1 MESFATAFAGL
12 GLFFIGLKTLSNGFR
27 QLSGR
32 RMHDLVE
39 SATNHPTRTALIG
52 ILSGAVTQSANAVT
66 FIIVSM
72 VSSGLV
78 SLKRGISVS
87 VWANIGTSVLVLLAT
102 LDLHIFVFMLIGSI
116 GLLHYFKI
124 DQKESFKPFINALL
138 GIGIL
143 MLGLLLIKTG
153 AAGLKDTAILVPLL
167 SVAEDY
173 LWLVFIAGVLLSLMT
188 QSFATASAIVVTLV
202 VVGLFNFPQA
212 VMLILGANVGAG
224 ISIYLLGKTL
234 TGSAKKVVLFQVW
247 TKFGGVILILM
258 IYILSMLI
266 APTSISTKTSEP
278 AFLIMLITVGIIVMQ
293 FLSALLITLLM
304 TPLTQLADKW
314 VMDDP
319 AERLAIPKYIQRLA
333 LEEAESALDLV
344 EKEQNRI
351 IERMPDYLNELR
363 NMKTTVSIQ
372 QLYEAGE
379 SLTKACNDF
388 MLELLARNQQPETV
402 ERIIRAQ
409 RKNAILQSVQIS
421 LNEFIQ
427 VMNSN
432 HSTADSHKLQLNLLE
447 GLHFILMILADCGQN
462 TNELGMLMLLTDDR
476 ADIMEK
482 NRHNLIT
489 TQDESAKTDLSSL
502 LAATTQFERLIWLIN
517 SYAESSLAAI
527 HAKPSKT

>member
-32 RMHDLVE
+32 RLHDMVE
-39 SATNHPTRTALIG
+39 SATNHPVRSALIG

-78 SLKRGISVS
+78 TLKRGISVS
-87 VWANIGTSVLVLLAT
+87 VWANIGTSVLVLMAT
-102 LDLHIFVFMLIGSI
+102 LDMHIFVFMLIGSI
-116 GLLHYFKI
+116 GMLHYFKI
-124 DQKESFKPFINALL
+124 DQKESFKPLINALL

-153 AAGLKDTAILVPLL
+153 AGGLKDADILVPILN
-167 SVAEDY
+167 VAANH
-173 LWLVFIAGVLLSLMT
+173 LWMVFIAGILLSLLT

-202 VVGLFNFPQA
+202 VVGLFNFSQA
-212 VMLILGANVGAG
+212 AMLILGANLGAG

-234 TGSAKKVVLFQVW
+234 TGSAKKIVLFQVW
-247 TKFGGVILILM
+247 TKFGGVVLM
-258 IYILSMLI
+258 LGIFILSMLI

-278 AFLIMLITVGIIVMQ
+278 IFLVMLITGGIIVMQ
-293 FLSALLITLLM
+293 ILSALLITLLM
-304 TPLTQLADKW
+304 TALMRLADRM

-319 AERLAIPKYIQRLA
+319 AERLAIPKYIQSLA

-344 EKEQNRI
+344 EKEQDRI
-351 IERMPDYLNELR
+351 IKRLPDYLDELR
-363 NMKTTVSIQ
+363 NVKTAVNIQ
-372 QLYEAGE
+372 QLYEAGQ

-388 MLELLARNQQPETV
+388 MLALLARNQQPETV

-409 RKNAILQSVQIS
+409 RKNALLQSVQIS

-427 VMNSN
+427 FMNSN
-432 HSTADSHKLQLNLLE
+432 HSSAASHKLQLNLLE
-447 GLHFILMILADCGQN
+447 GLHFILMVLADSEQN
-462 TNELGMLMLLTDDR
+462 TNDLGMLILLTDDR

-482 NRHNLIT
+482 NRYNLIV
-489 TQDESAKTDLSSL
+489 TQNKTPNLDLNSL
-502 LAATTQFERLIWLIN
+502 LSATTQFERLMWLIN
-517 SYAESSLAAI
+517 SYAKSSLATINA
-527 HAKPSKT
+527 SS